1 MSWWITQGAGE
12 AGFRKNI
19 REAEPIATL
28 KKHRSGGLRYG
39 LTGMLPVTMGGSK
52 SLAPIFG
59 VFLGVQNESDTA
71 EIKLG
76 DKFIVQQY

>member
-1 MSWWITQGAGE
+1 MIADTGE

-28 KKHRSGGLRYG
+28 KRLRSGGLRYG
-39 LTGMLPVTMGGSK
+39 LTGILPVTMGGSK

-59 VFLGVQNESDTA
+59 VYLGVQEESDEV
-71 EIKLG
+71 EIRLG
-76 DKFIVQQY
+76 DKLSVQAY